1 MFQPASSSSKSVFLL
16 VCCFVV
22 ASFLRGIWMGAQAE
36 GRNPKRLTLWASLGL
51 LLWLAT
57 TASLVGSGWLE
68 ADPGRLVILGGAVF
82 TANVLLGLS
91 PMGKWIAV
99 GCPIPWLL
107 AFQGFRLPL
116 ELVLHSWAHQGVIPE
131 TMTWNGSNWDI
142 LSGIFALGLAPLSR
156 RFSAAAW
163 TGNIIGV
170 VLLVNVARVAVLSAP
185 LPFGWQDVH
194 PKLLLPYH
202 LPYALI
208 VPICVGGALTG
219 HIILTR
225 ALLLSKKKGL
235 IPLKSRN

>member
-1 MFQPASSSSKSVFLL
+1 MFHPASNSSISVFLL

-22 ASFLRGIWMGAQAE
+22 AAFLRGVWISAQAG
-36 GRNPKRLTLWASLGL
+36 GRDPKHLTVWTSVGL
-51 LLWLAT
+51 LIWLT
-57 TASLVGSGWLE
+57 TIALLAGSGWLE
-68 ADPGRLVILGGAVF
+68 TAPGRLVILGGSVF

-91 PMGKWIAV
+91 PMGRWMAIA
-99 GCPIPWLL
+99 CPIPWLL

-116 ELVLHSWAHQGVIPE
+116 ELVLHSWVHQGVIPE

-142 LSGIFALGLAPLSR
+142 LSGIAALGLAPFSR
-156 RFSAAAW
+156 RSRIVAW

-185 LPFGWQDVH
+185 LPFGWQDVN

-208 VPICVGGALTG
+208 VPVCVGGALTG

-225 ALLLSKKKGL
+225 ALLLPKKKEL
-235 IPLKSRN
+235 IPLTSEN